1 MGTLGE
7 PRPQG
12 RWVNKAAGSDF
23 NPGPESFTTAA
34 PVGATVETQVGSV
47 RGCPNRG
54 GEKTNGSGD
63 AIASDL
69 TRGGTP
75 QDV

>member
-1 MGTLGE
+1 MGVA
-7 PRPQG
+7 Q
-12 RWVNKAAGSDF
+12 VNKAAGSDF
-23 NPGPESFTTAA
+23 NPGPGAFTTPRLHLGVVERRLIQPRRPGEVVAKKNNA
-34 PVGATVETQVGSV
+34 P
-47 RGCPNRG
+47 
-54 GEKTNGSGD
+54 GD

>member
-1 MGTLGE
+1 
-7 PRPQG
+7 
-12 RWVNKAAGSDF
+12 VYH
-23 NPGPESFTTAA
+23 
-34 PVGATVETQVGSV
+34 
-47 RGCPNRG
+47 G
-54 GEKTNGSGD
+54 GEKTNAPGD